1 PGQSAG
7 TPSSSPPSGSASAAA
22 EGAAAASSSN
32 TSVSSSGSM
41 EAGSGSGCGSRR
53 NLMNLTIATTPS
65 GADLNSLE
73 LRLHQQQLQAK
84 QQQQEQQQRGH
95 QDLDESQRKR
105 LAEFVQRKRSIG
117 ELRHEDFDD
126 IAELGAGSSGVVQ
139 RVLHRPT
146 RQAMARKLIHLE
158 IKPSVRAQI
167 IRELEV
173 LHSCN
178 SPYIIGYFGAYFVD
192 SSATICIC
200 MEYMNAGSLDLVLTK
215 AGRLPEPI
223 VAKIS
228 CSVLKGLIY
237 LRENINCLHR
247 DVKPSN
253 ILVSLEGDCKLCD
266 FGVSGQLID
275 SLANS
280 FVGTRSYM
288 APERLNG
295 EEYSI
300 LSDVWSMGLSLV
312 ELATGRYPIPQ
323 PDSRDYTS
331 AFSSD
336 RQRNLAEHREAAVNG
351 TRLRGMEPPQN
362 GPKQMA
368 IFELLSYIVYQQPPK
383 LPSFAFS
390 ENICDFVDCCL
401 RKNPK
406 ERLGLESLLKH
417 AFIQSYE
424 QNQEPEICLGNYL
437 RAVLADEA

>member
-1 PGQSAG
+1 KRSLQVPGQSAG

-41 EAGSGSGCGSRR
+41 EAGS
-53 NLMNLTIATTPS
+53 
-65 GADLNSLE
+65 
-73 LRLHQQQLQAK
+73 
-84 QQQQEQQQRGH
+84 
-95 QDLDESQRKR
+95 
-105 LAEFVQRKRSIG
+105 
-117 ELRHEDFDD
+117 DFDD

-247 DVKPSN
+247 RLQTV
-253 ILVSLEGDCKLCD
+253 D

-280 FVGTRSYM
+280 FVGTRSLYGRRNDSM
-288 APERLNG
+288 AK
-295 EEYSI
+295 STQV
-300 LSDVWSMGLSLV
+300 LSDVWSIAPKAWSSWPLR
-312 ELATGRYPIPQ
+312 RYPIPQ

-336 RQRNLAEHREAAVNG
+336 RQRNLAQHREAPVKG
-351 TRLRGMEPPQN
+351 TRLR
-362 GPKQMA
+362 
-368 IFELLSYIVYQQPPK
+368 
-383 LPSFAFS
+383 
-390 ENICDFVDCCL
+390 
-401 RKNPK
+401 
-406 ERLGLESLLKH
+406 
-417 AFIQSYE
+417 
-424 QNQEPEICLGNYL
+424 
-437 RAVLADEA
+437 